1 MLKDGQLYIAH
12 CDNGNINLIGN
23 MANRHGLIAGATGT
37 GKTVT
42 LQVLAETFSQAGVP
56 CFMADMK
63 GDLSGISQAGRLSGF
78 IEKRMPEFGIEN
90 PQFAGCPTRFFD
102 VFGEQGFPM
111 RATVS
116 AMGPQLLARLME
128 LTEVQAGVLNA
139 VFRIADDNNLLLI
152 DLKDLKLM
160 LDFVGKN
167 AAKFTTEYGNIAP
180 ASIGAIQRAI
190 LQIESEGGDQFF
202 GEQGF
207 PMRATVSAMGPQLL
221 ARLMEL
227 TEVQAGVLNAVFR
240 IADDNNLLLID
251 LKDLKLMLD
260 FVGKNAA
267 KFTTEYGN
275 IAPASIGAIQRSV
288 LQIESEGG
296 DKFFGEPAFDVEDL
310 FAVEN
315 GRGVMN
321 VLAADKLMLNPK
333 LYSTYLLWLMTE
345 LYAKLPEVGDL
356 DLPKFVFFFDEAH
369 MLFDGTSKALVDKI
383 EQVIRLIRSKGV
395 GIYFITQV
403 PSDVPVNVLAQ
414 LSNRVQHALRAYT
427 PQDQKAVRAAAQ
439 TFRANPAFKTEDAIL
454 DLGTG
459 EALVSF
465 LDEKGA
471 PSVVERAKILFP
483 LSQIG
488 AITPGQR
495 MDIQAAAPAK
505 LKEYEKFFDRES
517 AYEVLTE
524 VNQKVEEEKEKE
536 RKALEKEK
544 EAKAKEKEK
553 KASGKAKKGGIGR
566 TILGTMIAAAA
577 TSFARSAGTSIAK
590 SLGGSKKSTTTKKS
604 TSTSKSSS
612 GSILGDVVK
621 KATKTAANTATRK
634 VTTEILKS
642 ILK

>member
-12 CDNGNINLIGN
+12 SANGNINMIGK

-63 GDLSGISQAGRLSGF
+63 GDLSGISQAGKLSGF

-116 AMGPQLLARLME
+116 AMGPQLLARLMQ

-139 VFRIADDNNLLLI
+139 LFRIADDNNLLLI

-160 LDFVGKN
+160 LNFVGQN
-167 AAKFTTEYGNIAP
+167 AAQFTTEYGNIAP
-180 ASIGAIQRAI
+180 ASVGAIQRA
-190 LQIESEGGDQFF
+190 
-202 GEQGF
+202 
-207 PMRATVSAMGPQLL
+207 
-221 ARLMEL
+221 
-227 TEVQAGVLNAVFR
+227 
-240 IADDNNLLLID
+240 
-251 LKDLKLMLD
+251 
-260 FVGKNAA
+260 
-267 KFTTEYGN
+267 
-275 IAPASIGAIQRSV
+275 V

-296 DKFFGEPAFDVEDL
+296 DKFFGEPAFDVQDL

-345 LYAKLPEVGDL
+345 LYATLPEVGDL

-495 MDIQAAAPAK
+495 FDIQAAAPQK
-505 LKEYEKFFDRES
+505 LKDYEKFFDRES

-524 VNQKVEEEKEKE
+524 AAAKAEKEAEEE
-536 RKALEKEK
+536 RKALEKQKEK

-553 KASGKAKKGGIGR
+553 QSKKTTKKSGVGR

-577 TSFARSAGTSIAK
+577 TSFARSAGTRIAK
-590 SLGGSKKSTTTKKS
+590 NIGGSSTKKSSSKSSSSKSSTAKKTTTKKS
-604 TSTSKSSS
+604 GSTL
-612 GSILGDVVK
+612 GSAAK
-621 KATKTAANTATRK
+621 KATKTAVNTATRK

-642 ILK
+642 IFS